1 MIELTPIDERI
12 QKRLFQKMELLS
24 RRKNVPNESTNGLS
38 LQKLSNKTTFIR
50 MTSQQDV
57 PVVLM
62 GGELSHTGINEVG
75 TYNGYNEIYGPRND
89 FNEVTLIDP
98 ETYELESSN
107 KFKRPIPGV
116 KSIDV
121 EFKGGVRALR
131 EATISWTCWSFDDI
145 DRLSPHFLAH
155 GKTVVLEWGWVYDK
169 TTLRNLPP
177 LTGASGVK
185 KSAYENYNDKVTEA
199 NGDFDYM
206 VGIVKN
212 FEYTTRED
220 GAFDC
225 QTVITSVGTSILSND
240 TPNQVAE
247 TTSAISK
254 LTKNE
259 ELEKLKEVIKKEDE
273 QIINFDVGVSLKS
286 MIAHIDSYIGTLCKQ
301 SEINNGN
308 VIDKPVID
316 LESRQQ
322 VKPQVGQIQ
331 YSPNKF
337 IRAGKQFGYGVYDK
351 VDGVWVRWGWFEDN
365 ILSKFLTL
373 VSTSPEK
380 QFITQFRSVE
390 KTNDGFESTR
400 IRTHKFLETVDI
412 NKYILPGKFKTFEL
426 KDVTTFKMG
435 VPFVTERGDKPLHI
449 EMANII
455 NDNGIFK
462 SFENKNREYG
472 RMRNML
478 INTKILRDAFGVEA
492 NKVSTEPINL
502 KESFD
507 ELFRLLNQD
516 IPFWT
521 FEVTQDSQ
529 DAFRTKIIDK
539 QQTAVKFEVKKKINQ
554 TFLKDEGTKS
564 TYNPSTDEV
573 TNNGVFFFPVW
584 QTNSIVKSQNV
595 ITKIPDAFAISAMY
609 GSNYDDVKFLDTQPL
624 EANSLETMALASAY
638 AQNEDKNLK
647 NIDIA
652 LRQSGYQKIGQTDD
666 TKEITIDGGDDNLI
680 TFINNKADLIKK
692 KYEERIKEI
701 NKQLTSEAKATR
713 DKNISKAERRVAIF
727 QAELNNKPFP
737 TPDSLR
743 DNPETTDKF
752 NTLIKKGY
760 FADVYD
766 RKFYD
771 DGRMKQTFIDF
782 ISNSV
787 SVTPD
792 KVSSDKAKPL
802 LIPMD
807 MEIEI
812 EGIGGIVPGN
822 SYHSTYLP
830 SRYQEEAM
838 FQVFD
843 VGHKVDSSGWS
854 VTIAGLMRSSFAKL
868 SNSNKKVEL
877 DKIVDDLFK
886 AKRDADDAKKFLD
899 QKKLQQQNI
908 ELRDKKKRY
917 EERGRA
923 AAERIGSRS

>member
-1 MIELTPIDERI
+1 M
-12 QKRLFQKMELLS
+12 
-24 RRKNVPNESTNGLS
+24 
-38 LQKLSNKTTFIR
+38 
-50 MTSQQDV
+50 
-57 PVVLM
+57 
-62 GGELSHTGINEVG
+62 
-75 TYNGYNEIYGPRND
+75 
-89 FNEVTLIDP
+89 
-98 ETYELESSN
+98 
-107 KFKRPIPGV
+107 
-116 KSIDV
+116 
-121 EFKGGVRALR
+121 
-131 EATISWTCWSFDDI
+131 
-145 DRLSPHFLAH
+145 
-155 GKTVVLEWGWVYDK
+155 
-169 TTLRNLPP
+169 
-177 LTGASGVK
+177 
-185 KSAYENYNDKVTEA
+185 
-199 NGDFDYM
+199 
-206 VGIVKN
+206 
-212 FEYTTRED
+212 
-220 GAFDC
+220 
-225 QTVITSVGTSILSND
+225 
-240 TPNQVAE
+240 
-247 TTSAISK
+247 
-254 LTKNE
+254 
-259 ELEKLKEVIKKEDE
+259 
-273 QIINFDVGVSLKS
+273 
-286 MIAHIDSYIGTLCKQ
+286 
-301 SEINNGN
+301 
-308 VIDKPVID
+308 
-316 LESRQQ
+316 
-322 VKPQVGQIQ
+322 
-331 YSPNKF
+331 
-337 IRAGKQFGYGVYDK
+337 
-351 VDGVWVRWGWFEDN
+351 
-365 ILSKFLTL
+365 
-373 VSTSPEK
+373 
-380 QFITQFRSVE
+380 
-390 KTNDGFESTR
+390 
-400 IRTHKFLETVDI
+400 
-412 NKYILPGKFKTFEL
+412 
-426 KDVTTFKMG
+426 
-435 VPFVTERGDKPLHI
+435 
-449 EMANII
+449 
-455 NDNGIFK
+455 
-462 SFENKNREYG
+462 
-472 RMRNML
+472 
-478 INTKILRDAFGVEA
+478 
-492 NKVSTEPINL
+492 
-502 KESFD
+502 
-507 ELFRLLNQD
+507 
-516 IPFWT
+516 
-521 FEVTQDSQ
+521 
-529 DAFRTKIIDK
+529 
-539 QQTAVKFEVKKKINQ
+539 KFEVKKKINQ

-713 DKNISKAERRVAIF
+713 DKNISKAERRVATF

-792 KVSSDKAKPL
+792 KLSSDKAKPL